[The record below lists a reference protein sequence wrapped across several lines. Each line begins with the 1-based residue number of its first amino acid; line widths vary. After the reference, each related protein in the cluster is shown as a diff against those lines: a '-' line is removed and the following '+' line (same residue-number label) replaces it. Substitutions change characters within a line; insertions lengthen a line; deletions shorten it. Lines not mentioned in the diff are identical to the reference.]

1 MADGD
6 DTKQPT
12 DGTNTTSNVGIAKK
26 VDVTQSQSLTTSTSS
41 ISASLADVITA
52 KATSIT
58 SVSTSMQIDT
68 PTTAEVVAKPSTN
81 EPTSNYKMSISN
93 DAPSNATQ
101 QSNILDPK
109 AYYTQ
114 IKSQLLSSST
124 STSTRSTTLEI
135 VTNLVQND
143 VILNPD
149 KISRKKLVA
158 DKSQQLDKEDK
169 EKQQDRD
176 KEGNKATSYLLSAL
190 LPTILK
196 IIVSPNGKANSML
209 NTVISTMDSNSNGGS
224 NNIDQGGKG
233 SKKKKESKKRKK
245 DKISKDGDVTNVT
258 GGVKS
263 GVLDGEM
270 TLHPPSS
277 SSTSAAL
284 SSGKAA
290 PSSNQT
296 TSTTSAN
303 PTSSANLTTA
313 SSSANTASSQTN
325 QSTTTA
331 TTTIPKIKTP
341 TCYIS
346 PNSNVKSI
354 NNECRYMLLILLDKL
369 LSLILPTS
377 SSTATA
383 AAATG
388 ALGSSSLGSSSSM
401 GGAPSSG
408 SRIGSSSSNGTSGTS
423 SSTKSSSGG
432 ISANKREQHINT
444 IRTILIHVI
453 IEDYENNSILANG
466 ILLRLLQGIGG
477 KGSSQI
483 TGGGGGG
490 LMNRTHLGSAAS
502 RTSSS
507 GGIGREDGTLSK
519 MQTCEY
525 QMLINFTID
534 LYKSLGGSGA
544 KSKTNLSKRFDLLG
558 GDGKGKKKS
567 AKKTTPGGVGGGSS
581 PVKTSPIKT
590 SPIKESETGASGD
603 STPSSTPPATPVSLR
618 SNQSYK
624 VLSELPTT
632 ILHIIQLHPKQLLKN
647 NISSLISVMMDLL
660 KLVPPSSPA
669 SSSSS
674 GGSASTP
681 SKKGGSAPKVTTPS
695 LSTPKLPPKLVHS
708 VPQGSTTSVKTTTPS
723 SPSLVPLGD
732 IMSTPDKNE
741 DEEEEEATLVQRKLQ
756 HYQTTLV
763 SFIAA
768 QVKALLFMV
777 HLIRTSSSAANST
790 TPELKRSSTTQITP
804 SDQVLIIDAAFK
816 SYEESLG
823 TFVIQILR
831 STSSS
836 SFVDISSSSSSM
848 TKQQQQ
854 LSNITIQLR
863 REVLINTRYLLLSST
878 AGGDTSSSSTPTGMN
893 FRRGFYK
900 HADTML
906 EERTLLGTS
915 RLSGAAGGSNNWEDD
930 HEMMG
935 DEYHSTTSWGATS
948 PFSKTF
954 NGSFTSLQPL
964 GYSILAEYCS
974 RISTKMT
981 IAQMS
986 RAIRIFS
993 RVLHCDLPLITIHEE
1008 GGNIQL
1014 LPNFI
1019 SPWADIQVLAVKW
1032 LLSLPQIIM
1041 YNRDPNPQIGRD
1053 ILNRILQTC
1062 VRKLEVVSS
1071 YTPIILDAVEKEMK
1085 GRVDRYRQQQQQQQ
1099 GNGNADEN
1107 TADFYDTERSSSL
1120 LAILLNLQHLVKPIM
1135 SGIKAMFYCL
1145 STYSNNRQNE
1155 LQRSMEAGEEQ
1166 FIYPISPSADDLGE
1180 LAYSGGRSA
1189 KLMID
1194 ERKTLD
1200 KFLKVGLGCCRLFTV
1215 NVTEL
1220 ERFFNQM
1227 DDGVEGLD
1235 DIFSSSSSVSSITS
1249 ASTNNHKK
1257 NFIHRRHKDILELYA
1272 VSFTSLETHSF
1283 RKLMSNTNIHYIVQA
1298 MGEHGDSNILHVFS
1312 HLLLM
1317 TGKAVSIEFAT
1328 LVMGYLMERG
1338 VDEWVQYET
1347 KEKKEEDA
1355 MEIGSSTS
1363 SKTTTLTK
1371 HSNNLSMLFNFVF
1384 ASIVKYPR
1392 NEAILLTHLQ
1402 KLIKGC
1408 FQKAMAEVPPTD
1420 GESGFDELVWPGPCL
1435 NIVRLL
1441 FRSIANGKYEA

>member
-1 MADGD
+1 MVDGD

-12 DGTNTTSNVGIAKK
+12 DDNNTSSNLGIAKK
-26 VDVTQSQSLTTSTSS
+26 VDVTNQSQSSIANSTSS

-52 KATSIT
+52 KATST
-58 SVSTSMQIDT
+58 TVSSTAMQIDT
-68 PTTAEVVAKPSTN
+68 PKTEVAAKPSTN
-81 EPTSNYKMSISN
+81 ESTSNDTKISN
-93 DAPSNATQ
+93 DAPSNNAQ
-101 QSNILDPK
+101 KPNALDPK

-135 VTNLVQND
+135 VTNLIQND

-149 KISRKKLVA
+149 KISPHNKL
-158 DKSQQLDKEDK
+158 DGKSRQLQKENEGK
-169 EKQQDRD
+169 EKQD
-176 KEGNKATSYLLSAL
+176 KESNKAASYLLSAL
-190 LPTILK
+190 LPTILRM
-196 IIVSPNGKANSML
+196 IVSPNGKASSML
-209 NTVISTMDSNSNGGS
+209 NTVISAMDSNSNGGS

-245 DKISKDGDVTNVT
+245 DKISKDEASVVNVT
-258 GGVKS
+258 GGVSS
-263 GVLDGEM
+263 GVNSGDGEM

-277 SSTSAAL
+277 STSTAL

-296 TSTTSAN
+296 TNLTSAN
-303 PTSSANLTTA
+303 PTSFSNPT
-313 SSSANTASSQTN
+313 SSTSTSNPSS
-325 QSTTTA
+325 STTTTSSS
-331 TTTIPKIKTP
+331 TTTPKIKTP

-346 PNSNVKSI
+346 PNSNIKSI
-354 NNECRYMLLILLDKL
+354 NNECRYMLLILLDKM
-369 LSLILPTS
+369 LSLVLPPS
-377 SSTATA
+377 GNS
-383 AAATG
+383 AATG

-401 GGAPSSG
+401 GGASISGMSSSG
-408 SRIGSSSSNGTSGTS
+408 STSSGTSSGTS

-466 ILLRLLQGIGG
+466 ILFRLLQGIGG
-477 KGSSQI
+477 
-483 TGGGGGG
+483 GG
-490 LMNRTHLGSAAS
+490 LMNHTQSSGSAVS
-502 RTSSS
+502 STSI
-507 GGIGREDGTLSK
+507 GGIGREDTLSK

-534 LYKSLGGSGA
+534 LYKALGGSGA

-558 GDGKGKKKS
+558 DAKGKKKS
-567 AKKTTPGGVGGGSS
+567 TKKMASGGAGGDSGAS
-581 PVKTSPIKT
+581 PVKTSPVKAS
-590 SPIKESETGASGD
+590 SPVKESENGTSGD
-603 STPSSTPPATPVSLR
+603 STPAPATPVSLR

-647 NISSLISVMMDLL
+647 NISSLTSVMMDLL

-674 GGSASTP
+674 GSNSTP
-681 SKKGGSAPKVTTPS
+681 SKKSGSGGSAPKVTTPS

-708 VPQGSTTSVKTTTPS
+708 VPQGSTSAKSSTTPS
-723 SPSLVPLGD
+723 SPSLAPLGD

-741 DEEEEEATLVQRKLQ
+741 DEEEEAATLVQRKLQ

-768 QVKALLFMV
+768 QVKALSFMV
-777 HLIRTSSSAANST
+777 HLIRTSSSAAKSST
-790 TPELKRSSTTQITP
+790 TPELKRSSTTTLNPI
-804 SDQVLIIDAAFK
+804 DQVTIIDAAFK

-848 TKQQQQ
+848 TKQQQH
-854 LSNITIQLR
+854 LSSITIQLR
-863 REVLINTRYLLLSST
+863 RELLVNTRYLLLSST
-878 AGGDTSSSSTPTGMN
+878 PGDSSSSSSSMN

-915 RLSGAAGGSNNWEDD
+915 RLSSVVAGSGGNNWEDD

-935 DEYHSTTSWGATS
+935 DEYHSTRCWGASS

-974 RISTKMT
+974 RISTKMKL
-981 IAQMS
+981 AQMS

-993 RVLHCDLPLITIHEE
+993 RVLHCDLPLITIHKED
-1008 GGNIQL
+1008 GNIQL
-1014 LPNFI
+1014 LPNFTT
-1019 SPWADIQVLAVKW
+1019 PWADIHVLAVKW

-1085 GRVDRYRQQQQQQQ
+1085 ERVDSYRQQLQQDQW
-1099 GNGNADEN
+1099 NDNADEK
-1107 TADFYDTERSSSL
+1107 TAVERSSSL

-1200 KFLKVGLGCCRLFTV
+1200 KFLKVGLGCCRLFSV

-1220 ERFFNQM
+1220 ERFFDQM

-1235 DIFSSSSSVSSITS
+1235 GLFSSSTDVSLIAS
-1249 ASTNNHKK
+1249 ASTNNRKK

-1283 RKLMSNTNIHYIVQA
+1283 RKLMSNTNIHYIVQT
-1298 MGEHGDSNILHVFS
+1298 MDEHEDSNILHVFS

-1355 MEIGSSTS
+1355 MEIESSPS

-1435 NIVRLL
+1435 NIVRHL
-1441 FRSIANGKYEA
+1441 FRTLAGGKFEA